1 MAGANLIFKNP
12 RTGIIKVAPTGF
24 SWTVLL
30 FGFLVPLHRKDWL
43 WTAIILFS
51 QIVTFGLAAVPF
63 AFLYNKLYARKLIK
77 RGYTY
82 FSRTGSVAPEIL
94 EEHLRLQN
102 RVSKSLCRCRI
113 KTAVSIRTVL
123 RPLDRKPEN

>member
-12 RTGIIKVAPTGF
+12 RTAIIKVATTGF

-102 RVSKSLCRCRI
+102 RVFEK
-113 KTAVSIRTVL
+113 AFAAA
-123 RPLDRKPEN
+123 E

>member
-63 AFLYNKLYARKLIK
+63 AFLYNKLYARK
-77 RGYTY
+77 
-82 FSRTGSVAPEIL
+82 
-94 EEHLRLQN
+94 N
-102 RVSKSLCRCRI
+102 CSL
-113 KTAVSIRTVL
+113 
-123 RPLDRKPEN
+123 PH

>member
-1 MAGANLIFKNP
+1 MLRP
-12 RTGIIKVAPTGF
+12 VF

-102 RVSKSLCRCRI
+102 RVFEK
-113 KTAVSIRTVL
+113 AFAAA
-123 RPLDRKPEN
+123 E

>member
-94 EEHLRLQN
+94 EKHLRLQN
-102 RVSKSLCRCRI
+102 RVFEK
-113 KTAVSIRTVL
+113 AFAAA
-123 RPLDRKPEN
+123 E

>member
-77 RGYTY
+77 RGYL
-82 FSRTGSVAPEIL
+82 FQALRQRCSRNTE
-94 EEHLRLQN
+94 
-102 RVSKSLCRCRI
+102 RI
-113 KTAVSIRTVL
+113 PAAA
-123 RPLDRKPEN
+123 KPRF